1 VLVHLVA
8 DYGMGD
14 LAFAEVAQRLVQH
27 LLDAQV
33 VLTPVPAFDTLSA
46 GFCIAQLALTF
57 EVPAGETSFAPGSSG
72 WPTPDG
78 DLVWYELFARGT
90 KENVSS
96 WTSGQFCAILWRMA
110 KKGRRATNEE
120 RLAAIQMYDNGL
132 SADRIAE
139 IMGVSRSSVF
149 DWIANYREGGLA
161 AISTKFASGHP
172 TALADSEM
180 IQLFTMINGKDP
192 RAYSFG
198 VALWTRSLIRDLIK
212 KKFSKDVSLV
222 TVGRILKKL
231 GMSPQRPLYRAWK
244 QDPARVEKWKREEYP
259 AIKARAAEMG
269 ATILFADEASVRT
282 DYHAGTTWAPVGQT
296 PVVTGSAVRHAVKMV
311 SAIGQRGELSF
322 QVCEGSMNAERFIE
336 FLEALLHDF
345 DTPIFLVVDGS
356 SVHKAKI
363 VKEYVAGTGGRLE
376 LFFLPPYS
384 PELNPDEWVNKNV
397 KHDRIA
403 KAVPL
408 TKDELKAIAVEALER
423 LKKCPG
429 IVRGFFGDPKLA
441 YVHA

>member
-1 VLVHLVA
+1 
-8 DYGMGD
+8 
-14 LAFAEVAQRLVQH
+14 
-27 LLDAQV
+27 
-33 VLTPVPAFDTLSA
+33 
-46 GFCIAQLALTF
+46 
-57 EVPAGETSFAPGSSG
+57 
-72 WPTPDG
+72 
-78 DLVWYELFARGT
+78 
-90 KENVSS
+90 
-96 WTSGQFCAILWRMA
+96 MA

-120 RLAAIQMYDNGL
+120 RLAAIQMYDNGIT
-132 SADRIAE
+132 ADRIAE
-139 IMGVSRSSVF
+139 ILAVGRSSVF
-149 DWIANYREGGLA
+149 DWISKYREGGLA
-161 AISTKFASGHP
+161 SISTKFTSGRP
-172 TALADSEM
+172 TVLEDSEM
-180 IQLFTMINGKDP
+180 IRLFTMINGKDP

-198 VALWTRSLIRDLIK
+198 VALWTRALIRDLIK
-212 KKFSKDVSLV
+212 KTFGKEVSLV

-259 AIKARAAEMG
+259 AIKARAAEVG

-296 PVVTGSAVRHAVKMV
+296 PVVTGSAVRQAVKMV
-311 SAIGQRGELSF
+311 SAIGQRGQLSF
-322 QVCEGSMNAERFIE
+322 QVHEGSMNAERFIE
-336 FLEALLHDF
+336 FLESLIHDF

-363 VKEYVAGTGGRLE
+363 VKQYVAGTEGRLE

-403 KAVPL
+403 RAVPL
-408 TKDELKAIAVEALER
+408 TRDELKAVAVEALER
-423 LKKCPG
+423 LKRCPG

-441 YVHA
+441 YVHT

>member
-1 VLVHLVA
+1 
-8 DYGMGD
+8 
-14 LAFAEVAQRLVQH
+14 
-27 LLDAQV
+27 
-33 VLTPVPAFDTLSA
+33 
-46 GFCIAQLALTF
+46 
-57 EVPAGETSFAPGSSG
+57 
-72 WPTPDG
+72 
-78 DLVWYELFARGT
+78 
-90 KENVSS
+90 
-96 WTSGQFCAILWRMA
+96 MA

-132 SADRIAE
+132 SVDRIAE
-139 IMGVSRSSVF
+139 ILNVGRSSVF

-161 AISTKFASGHP
+161 AISTKFASGRP
-172 TALADSEM
+172 TALEDSEM
-180 IQLFTMINGKDP
+180 IRLFTMINGKDP
-192 RAYSFG
+192 RTYSFG
-198 VALWTRSLIRDLIK
+198 VALWTRALIRDLIK

-244 QDPARVEKWKREEYP
+244 QDPQRVEQWKREEYP
-259 AIKARAAEMG
+259 AIKDRAAQVG

-296 PVVTGSAVRHAVKMV
+296 PVVTGSAVRQAVKMV
-311 SAIGQRGELSF
+311 SAIGQLGQLSF
-322 QVCEGSMNAERFIE
+322 QVHEGPMNAERFIE

-363 VKEYVAGTGGRLE
+363 VKEYVAGTNGRLE
-376 LFFLPPYS
+376 MFFLPPYS

-403 KAVPL
+403 RAVPL
-408 TKDELKAIAVEALER
+408 TRDELKAIALEALER

-429 IVRGFFGDPKLA
+429 IVRGFFGDPKLD
-441 YVHA
+441 YVHT